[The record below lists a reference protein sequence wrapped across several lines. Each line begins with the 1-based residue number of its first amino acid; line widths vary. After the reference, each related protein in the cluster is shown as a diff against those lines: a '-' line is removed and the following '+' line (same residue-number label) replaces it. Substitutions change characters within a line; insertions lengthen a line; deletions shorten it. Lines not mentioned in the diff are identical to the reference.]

1 MDVVWIRPTTSPN
14 GGDSYLVFCYTLRKF
29 SLFIFPEITWPFSSS
44 KHRIWIEFAARSFE
58 KMFQLTLVS
67 ATIGPW
73 MGHYGDLFLTNEA
86 RILKKCPAEMCS
98 ENGEKY
104 WNKEVLYVFWCL
116 WEQNF
121 YDFWSFFKV
130 LHHRERA
137 SACLYFV
144 VIQPFRWFVKLKCS
158 SCSSCSSFF
167 WWFRSPIC
175 HFFYY
180 ITIYILIIYIIIK
193 EENCRF

>member
-1 MDVVWIRPTTSPN
+1 
-14 GGDSYLVFCYTLRKF
+14 
-29 SLFIFPEITWPFSSS
+29 
-44 KHRIWIEFAARSFE
+44 
-58 KMFQLTLVS
+58 MFQLTLVS

-73 MGHYGDLFLTNEA
+73 MGHHGDLFLTNEA

-167 WWFRSPIC
+167 LMIQKSNLSFLLLYNYLYINYIYNNKGRKLSFLIC
-175 HFFYY
+175 
-180 ITIYILIIYIIIK
+180 L
-193 EENCRF
+193 